1 MHTFETLGVS
11 SALSAALEK
20 MGMTEPTKIQEEIL
34 PKLSAGE
41 NVIGV
46 APTGTGKTLAYL
58 LPALMQIDAADQSPQ
73 AVVLAPTYE
82 LAMQIA
88 RTAQELTQAAGL
100 PIHTLGLVGGANT
113 ARQIERLKKKK
124 PQLVTGSAGRL
135 IELAQKGKL
144 RLHDVSLLVLDEFD
158 RLFDA
163 QNMEH
168 TAAFVQLLRK
178 ARGDRPISYALFSA
192 TAPKK
197 ALEQADFLDHPALIR
212 VEAAPEDLA
221 RVEHYALV
229 VPFRDKIQRVR
240 KLTRR
245 LGVKRGLVF
254 TNRVYDAYKTLEH
267 LRYDGLRVTALTGK
281 ENKQMRRKA
290 VADLEKGAATLLLS
304 TDLAARGLD
313 IRDVD
318 TVFNLDLPEDAK
330 TYLHRA
336 GRTGRAG
343 KKGRVVTLADPK
355 EAGKLTKLQKA
366 LSLDFK
372 PLKPS
377 PRH

>member
-1 MHTFETLGVS
+1 MNIQDLGVS
-11 SALSAALEK
+11 EELSEALKKQQIEK
-20 MGMTEPTKIQEEIL
+20 AFPVQEQVI
-34 PKLSAGE
+34 PKMLAGE
-41 NVIGV
+41 NVAAI

-100 PIHTLGLVGGANT
+100 PIRTAGLVGGANT

-124 PQLVTGSAGRL
+124 PQLITGSAGRL

-158 RLFDA
+158 RLFDT

-178 ARGDRPISYALFSA
+178 ARGERPISYALFSA
-192 TAPKK
+192 TAPRK
-197 ALEQADFLDHPALIR
+197 ALEQADFLGHPELVR

-245 LGVKRGLVF
+245 LGVRRGLVF

-281 ENKQMRRKA
+281 ENKQLRRKA

-313 IRDVD
+313 IRDID
-318 TVFNLDLPEDAK
+318 TVFNLDLPEDAR

-343 KKGRVVTLADPK
+343 KEGRVVTLADPK
-355 EAGKLTKLQKA
+355 EAGKLTKLEKA

-372 PLKPS
+372 PLK
-377 PRH
+377 

>member
-1 MHTFETLGVS
+1 MNIQDLGVS
-11 SALSAALEK
+11 EELSEALKKQQIEK
-20 MGMTEPTKIQEEIL
+20 AFPVQEQVI
-34 PKLSAGE
+34 PKMLAGE
-41 NVIGV
+41 NVAAI

-100 PIHTLGLVGGANT
+100 PIRTAGLVGGANT

-124 PQLVTGSAGRL
+124 PQLITGSAGRL

-168 TAAFVQLLRK
+168 TAAFVQMLRK
-178 ARGDRPISYALFSA
+178 ARGERPISYALFSA

-221 RVEHYALV
+221 RIEHYAMV

-254 TNRVYDAYKTLEH
+254 TNRVFD
-267 LRYDGLRVTALTGK
+267 
-281 ENKQMRRKA
+281 
-290 VADLEKGAATLLLS
+290 
-304 TDLAARGLD
+304 
-313 IRDVD
+313 
-318 TVFNLDLPEDAK
+318 
-330 TYLHRA
+330 
-336 GRTGRAG
+336 
-343 KKGRVVTLADPK
+343 
-355 EAGKLTKLQKA
+355 
-366 LSLDFK
+366 
-372 PLKPS
+372 
-377 PRH
+377 

>member
-1 MHTFETLGVS
+1 MNIQDLGVS
-11 SALSAALEK
+11 EELSEALKKQQIEK
-20 MGMTEPTKIQEEIL
+20 AFPVQEQVI
-34 PKLSAGE
+34 PKMLAGE
-41 NVIGV
+41 NVAAI

-100 PIHTLGLVGGANT
+100 PIRTAGLVGGANT

-135 IELAQKGKL
+135 LELVQKGKL
-144 RLHDVSLLVLDEFD
+144 KLQNVSLLVLDEFD
-158 RLFDA
+158 RLFDV
-163 QNMEH
+163 QNMAH
-168 TAAFVQLLRK
+168 TTAFVQALRK
-178 ARGDRPISYALFSA
+178 ARGDRPVTYALFSA
-192 TAPKK
+192 TASRR
-197 ALEQADFLDHPALIR
+197 ALEQADFLGHPALIR

-221 RVEHYALV
+221 HVEHYAMV
-229 VPFRDKIQRVR
+229 VPFRDKIQKVR

-254 TNRVYDAYKTLEH
+254 TNRIYDAYKMLEH
-267 LRYDGLRVTALTGK
+267 LRYDGLRVTVLTGR
-281 ENKQMRRKA
+281 ENKQLRRKA
-290 VADLEKGAATLLLS
+290 VADLEKGAATLLLA

-318 TVFNLDLPEDAK
+318 TVFNLDLPEDAR

-343 KKGRVVTLADPK
+343 KEGRVVTLADPQ
-355 EAGKLTKLQKA
+355 EAGKLTRLQKA
-366 LSLDFK
+366 LSLSFQ
-372 PLKPS
+372 PLKRES
-377 PRH
+377 GR

>member
-1 MHTFETLGVS
+1 MNIQDLGVS
-11 SALSAALEK
+11 EELSEALKKQQIEK
-20 MGMTEPTKIQEEIL
+20 AFPVQEQVI
-34 PKLSAGE
+34 PKMLAGE
-41 NVIGV
+41 NVAAI

-100 PIHTLGLVGGANT
+100 PIRTAGLVGGANT

-124 PQLVTGSAGRL
+124 PQLITGSAGRL

-168 TAAFVQLLRK
+168 TAAFVQMLRK
-178 ARGDRPISYALFSA
+178 ARGERPISYALFSA

-221 RVEHYALV
+221 RIEHYAMV

-254 TNRVYDAYKTLEH
+254 TNRVFDAYKMLEH
-267 LRYDGLRVTALTGK
+267 LRYDGLRVTVLTGR
-281 ENKQMRRKA
+281 ENKQLRRKA
-290 VADLEKGAATLLLS
+290 VADLEKGAATLLLA

-318 TVFNLDLPEDAK
+318 TVFNLDLPEDAR

-343 KKGRVVTLADPK
+343 KEGRVVTLADPQ
-355 EAGKLTKLQKA
+355 EAGKLTRLQKA
-366 LSLDFK
+366 LSLSFQ
-372 PLKPS
+372 PLKRES
-377 PRH
+377 GR

>member
-1 MHTFETLGVS
+1 MNIQDLGVS
-11 SALSAALEK
+11 EELSEALKKQQIEK
-20 MGMTEPTKIQEEIL
+20 AFPVQEQVI
-34 PKLSAGE
+34 PKMLAGE
-41 NVIGV
+41 NVAAI

-58 LPALMQIDAADQSPQ
+58 LPALMRIDAADPNPQ

-100 PIHTLGLVGGANT
+100 PIRALGLVGGANT

-135 IELAQKGKL
+135 LELVQKGKL
-144 RLHDVSLLVLDEFD
+144 KLQNVSLLVLDEFD
-158 RLFDA
+158 RLFDV
-163 QNMEH
+163 QNMAH
-168 TAAFVQLLRK
+168 TTAFVQALRK
-178 ARGDRPISYALFSA
+178 ARGDRPVTYALFSA
-192 TAPKK
+192 TASRR
-197 ALEQADFLDHPALIR
+197 ALEQADFLGHPALIR

-221 RVEHYALV
+221 HVEHYAMV
-229 VPFRDKIQRVR
+229 VPFRDKIQKVR

-254 TNRVYDAYKTLEH
+254 TNRIYDAYKMLEH
-267 LRYDGLRVTALTGK
+267 LRYDGLRVTVLTGR
-281 ENKQMRRKA
+281 ENKQLRRKA
-290 VADLEKGAATLLLS
+290 VADLEKGAATLLLA

-318 TVFNLDLPEDAK
+318 TVFKLDLPEDAR

-343 KKGRVVTLADPK
+343 KEGRVVTLADPQ
-355 EAGKLTKLQKA
+355 EAGKLTRLQKA
-366 LSLDFK
+366 LSLSFQ
-372 PLKPS
+372 PLKRES
-377 PRH
+377 GR

>member
-1 MHTFETLGVS
+1 MNIQDLGVS
-11 SALSAALEK
+11 EELSEALKKQQIEK
-20 MGMTEPTKIQEEIL
+20 AFPVQEQVI
-34 PKLSAGE
+34 PKMLAGE
-41 NVIGV
+41 NVAAI

-100 PIHTLGLVGGANT
+100 PIRTAGLVGGANT

-124 PQLVTGSAGRL
+124 PQLITGSAGRL

-168 TAAFVQLLRK
+168 TAAFVQMLRK
-178 ARGDRPISYALFSA
+178 ARGERPISYALFSA
-192 TAPKK
+192 TASRR
-197 ALEQADFLDHPALIR
+197 ALEQADFLGHPALIC

-221 RVEHYALV
+221 HVEHYAMV
-229 VPFRDKIQRVR
+229 VPFRDKIQKVR

-254 TNRVYDAYKTLEH
+254 TNRVYDAYKMLEH
-267 LRYDGLRVTALTGK
+267 LRYDGLRVTVLTGR
-281 ENKQMRRKA
+281 ENKQLRRKA
-290 VADLEKGAATLLLS
+290 VADLEKGAATLLLA

-318 TVFNLDLPEDAK
+318 TVFNLDLPEDAR

-343 KKGRVVTLADPK
+343 KEGRVVTLADPK
-355 EAGKLTKLQKA
+355 EAGKLTRLQKA
-366 LSLDFK
+366 LSLSFQ
-372 PLKPS
+372 PLKRES
-377 PRH
+377 GR

>member
-1 MHTFETLGVS
+1 MNIQDLGVS
-11 SALSAALEK
+11 EELSEALKKQQIEK
-20 MGMTEPTKIQEEIL
+20 AFPVQEQVI
-34 PKLSAGE
+34 PKMLAGE
-41 NVIGV
+41 NVAAI

-100 PIHTLGLVGGANT
+100 PIRALGLVGGANT

-135 IELAQKGKL
+135 LELVQKGKL
-144 RLHDVSLLVLDEFD
+144 HLHDVSLLVLDEFD

-163 QNMEH
+163 QNMAH
-168 TAAFVQLLRK
+168 TAAFVQALRK
-178 ARGDRPISYALFSA
+178 ARGDRPLAYALFSA
-192 TAPKK
+192 TAPRK
-197 ALEQADFLDHPALIR
+197 ALEQADFLGHPALIR

-221 RVEHYALV
+221 RIEHYAMV
-229 VPFRDKIQRVR
+229 VPFRDKIQKVR

-254 TNRVYDAYKTLEH
+254 TNRVYDAYKMLEH

-313 IRDVD
+313 IRDID

-343 KKGRVVTLADPK
+343 KEGRVVTLADPK
-355 EAGKLTKLQKA
+355 EAGKLTRLQKA
-366 LSLDFK
+366 LSLSFQ
-372 PLKPS
+372 PLKRES
-377 PRH
+377 GR